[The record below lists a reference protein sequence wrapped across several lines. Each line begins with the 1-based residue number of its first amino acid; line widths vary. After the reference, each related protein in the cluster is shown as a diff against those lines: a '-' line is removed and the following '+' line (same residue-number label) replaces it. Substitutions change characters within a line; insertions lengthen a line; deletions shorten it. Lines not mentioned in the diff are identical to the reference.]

1 MIFLSREEA
10 GAKLAKEVRDQGLT
24 FDLCCGI
31 PRGGVVVGS
40 VCAQELGLPFG
51 VLLIRKIRSNANPE
65 VAVGALGYAGNGN
78 FATILSP
85 ESAHERREHLE
96 AEIGLEKERLVL
108 YAELFERYIPQTWE
122 RGARVLVVDDG
133 IATGATMIAALD
145 VVTSM
150 GCVATVGT
158 PVVDKEVMRQLT
170 ERGYHV
176 VAVYAVEWLM
186 AVGQFYQDFHEVT
199 DREALSWANRA
210 FRPRQIR

>member
-170 ERGYHV
+170 ERGYRV
-176 VAVYAVEWLM
+176 VAVHAAEWLM
-186 AVGQFYQDFHEVT
+186 GVGQFYEDFHEVT

-210 FRPRQIR
+210 FRPQRIR